1 MRSGHLLGYS
11 LVLGVIASDLA
22 IAAAPALQLLR
33 LKAPAAAVAELDDH
47 GRAIF
52 FGGRALRS
60 PASQLGDQQPSL
72 VVNRDM
78 MMMSST
84 LPVYRPA
91 ALEYNAAPTV
101 A

>member
-1 MRSGHLLGYS
+1 
-11 LVLGVIASDLA
+11 
-22 IAAAPALQLLR
+22 
-33 LKAPAAAVAELDDH
+33 
-47 GRAIF
+47 
-52 FGGRALRS
+52 
-60 PASQLGDQQPSL
+60 
-72 VVNRDM
+72 M